1 MTKRS
6 VSDDQMVEAP
16 AHYNKG
22 GVEAIDAIKA
32 SLSAEGF
39 EAYLKGSVMKYLWR
53 YESKHDGVQDLAKA
67 AWFLE
72 RLRRELDGGE

>member
-1 MTKRS
+1 MTKRN
-6 VSDDQMVEAP
+6 VSDDQMVENP

-53 YESKHDGVQDLAKA
+53 YESKERPAQDLAKA

-72 RLRRELDGGE
+72 RLRRELDGSE

>member
-1 MTKRS
+1 MTKRN
-6 VSDDQMVEAP
+6 VSDDQMVENP

-39 EAYLKGSVMKYLWR
+39 EAYLKGSVMNP
-53 YESKHDGVQDLAKA
+53 
-67 AWFLE
+67 FL
-72 RLRRELDGGE
+72 